1 MSDELSENIQLHDGE
16 RPVNFLRKVTAVAA
30 QHVIEVD

>member
-1 MSDELSENIQLHDGE
+1 LSENIQLHDGE
-16 RPVNFLRKVTAVAA
+16 RPVNSSRKITAVAA